1 MILEG
6 KNLRKTY
13 GFDDNKVDAIKNL
26 SIDIEE
32 GTFVAIVGR
41 SGSGKS
47 TLLHVLGGL
56 VEPNAGE
63 VFLEGQSLYN
73 MNDDTLTR
81 LRRRRMGFVFQFF
94 NLISTQ
100 NVLENIVLPIHLDNE
115 QVDNDYI
122 EEVIQLL
129 GLEDKK
135 YAFIHELSGGQQ
147 QRVAIARA
155 LASKPAII
163 FADEPTGN
171 LDSVNSHELLMTLKS
186 LNEQDGVTIIMVS
199 HDPMIASYSSRFVYI
214 KDGHIAETLQRQEL
228 SQDEYFQKIVD
239 INSLES
245 RKLFEKH
252 HD

>member
-100 NVLENIVLPIHLDNE
+100 NVLENIVLPIHLDTE

-147 QRVAIARA
+147 QRGAIARA

-171 LDSVNSHELLMTLKS
+171 LDAKSSQEVVDLLKIAQRKYHET
-186 LNEQDGVTIIMVS
+186 VIMVT
-199 HDPMIASYSSRFVYI
+199 HDELIASIADRI
-214 KDGHIAETLQRQEL
+214 ITIEDGQIV
-228 SQDEYFQKIVD
+228 QDT
-239 INSLES
+239 
-245 RKLFEKH
+245 RKVVK
-252 HD
+252 

>member
-147 QRVAIARA
+147 QREAIARA

-171 LDSVNSHELLMTLKS
+171 LDAKSSQEVVDLLKIAQRKYHET
-186 LNEQDGVTIIMVS
+186 VIMVT
-199 HDPMIASYSSRFVYI
+199 HDELIASIADRI
-214 KDGHIAETLQRQEL
+214 ITIEDGQIV
-228 SQDEYFQKIVD
+228 QDT
-239 INSLES
+239 
-245 RKLFEKH
+245 RKVVK
-252 HD
+252 

>member
-56 VEPNAGE
+56 VESNAGE

-171 LDSVNSHELLMTLKS
+171 LDAKSSQEVVDLLKIAQRKYHET
-186 LNEQDGVTIIMVS
+186 VIMVT
-199 HDPMIASYSSRFVYI
+199 HDELIASIADRI
-214 KDGHIAETLQRQEL
+214 ITIEDGQIV
-228 SQDEYFQKIVD
+228 QDT
-239 INSLES
+239 
-245 RKLFEKH
+245 RKVVK
-252 HD
+252 

>member
-1 MILEG
+1 MALLE
-6 KNLRKTY
+6 
-13 GFDDNKVDAIKNL
+13 L
-26 SIDIEE
+26 SNISYVVNEKSIIRDVSLSVHE
-32 GTFVAIVGR
+32 GEYLTVVGP

-100 NVLENIVLPIHLDNE
+100 NVLENIVLPIHLDDGEIDDDYLNE
-115 QVDNDYI
+115 IIN
-122 EEVIQLL
+122 LL
-129 GLEDKK
+129 GLEEKK
-135 YAFIHELSGGQQ
+135 NSFIYELSGGQQ
-147 QRVAIARA
+147 QRVALARA

-171 LDSVNSHELLMTLKS
+171 LDAKSSKEVVDLLKIAQRKYHETVIL
-186 LNEQDGVTIIMVS
+186 VT
-199 HDPMIASYSSRFVYI
+199 HDQEIASIADRVI
-214 KDGHIAETLQRQEL
+214 TIEDGKIIQDTNHI
-228 SQDEYFQKIVD
+228 
-239 INSLES
+239 
-245 RKLFEKH
+245 
-252 HD
+252 

>member
-1 MILEG
+1 MEILKVENLTKSYG
-6 KNLRKTY
+6 K
-13 GFDDNKVDAIKNL
+13 GEAKVDAVKNINL
-26 SIDIEE
+26 SINKGE
-32 GTFVAIVGR
+32 FVAIIGP

-171 LDSVNSHELLMTLKS
+171 LDAKSSQEVVDLLKIAQRKYHET
-186 LNEQDGVTIIMVS
+186 VIMVT
-199 HDPMIASYSSRFVYI
+199 HDELIASIADRI
-214 KDGHIAETLQRQEL
+214 ITIEDGQIV
-228 SQDEYFQKIVD
+228 QDT
-239 INSLES
+239 
-245 RKLFEKH
+245 RKVVK
-252 HD
+252 

>member
-171 LDSVNSHELLMTLKS
+171 LDAKSSQEVVDLLKIAQRKYHET
-186 LNEQDGVTIIMVS
+186 VIMVT
-199 HDPMIASYSSRFVYI
+199 HDELIASIADRI
-214 KDGHIAETLQRQEL
+214 ITIEDGHIV
-228 SQDEYFQKIVD
+228 QDT
-239 INSLES
+239 
-245 RKLFEKH
+245 RKVVK
-252 HD
+252 

>member
-47 TLLHVLGGL
+47 TLLHVLGGF

-171 LDSVNSHELLMTLKS
+171 LDAKSSQEVVDLLKIAQRKYHET
-186 LNEQDGVTIIMVS
+186 VIMVT
-199 HDPMIASYSSRFVYI
+199 HDELIASIADRI
-214 KDGHIAETLQRQEL
+214 ITIEDGQIV
-228 SQDEYFQKIVD
+228 QDT
-239 INSLES
+239 
-245 RKLFEKH
+245 RKVVK
-252 HD
+252 

>member
-13 GFDDNKVDAIKNL
+13 GFDDNRVDAIKNL

-171 LDSVNSHELLMTLKS
+171 LDAKSSQEVVDLLKIAQRKYHET
-186 LNEQDGVTIIMVS
+186 VIMVT
-199 HDPMIASYSSRFVYI
+199 HDELIASIADRI
-214 KDGHIAETLQRQEL
+214 ITIEDGQIV
-228 SQDEYFQKIVD
+228 QDTRKI
-239 INSLES
+239 E
-245 RKLFEKH
+245 
-252 HD
+252 